1 MLGQACTFSLYPSR
15 QSTRVNQSPPPRDS
29 PLRSFLLPCQLA
41 EAFSPHAHP
50 SFQRSSTY
58 SPSNPFCR
66 RRLFP
71 VSTSPA
77 RRLDYTETRYAAEI
91 RWLRETLRELWEW
104 ISDLWEYDTL
114 VNICFWAALVVF
126 ISTIYGLGTTST
138 STSTDPS
145 SLIVDQERIMLRGLN
160 WRDEYHN
167 HLENIWEADIHL

>member
-1 MLGQACTFSLYPSR
+1 MLGQAFTFSLYPSGQANR
-15 QSTRVNQSPPPRDS
+15 INQPPPPRDS

-41 EAFSPHAHP
+41 EAFSPHSHP
-50 SFQRSSTY
+50 SFQRASTY

-71 VSTSPA
+71 ISTSPA

-91 RWLRETLRELWEW
+91 RWLRETLRELLNW

-138 STSTDPS
+138 STYPS
-145 SLIVDQERIMLRGLN
+145 LVSVEQERVVLRGLK
-160 WRDEYHN
+160 WRDEYQN
-167 HLENIWEADIHL
+167 HLENIWESDIHL

>member
-1 MLGQACTFSLYPSR
+1 MLGQAFNFSLYPSR
-15 QSTRVNQSPPPRDS
+15 HLTRVNQSPPPRDS
-29 PLRSFLLPCQLA
+29 PLLSFLLPCQLA
-41 EAFSPHAHP
+41 EAFSPHVHP

-66 RRLFP
+66 RRLVP
-71 VSTSPA
+71 ISTSPA

-91 RWLRETLRELWEW
+91 RWLRETLRELLDW

-126 ISTIYGLGTTST
+126 ISTIYGLGTTPT
-138 STSTDPS
+138 STYPS
-145 SLIVDQERIMLRGLN
+145 SVTVDQERVGLRGLK
-160 WRDEYHN
+160 WRDEYQN